1 MVREIE
7 TKKYYPALGEWGTN
21 FYHALMSDRHN
32 NHRLIDDWISEQ
44 SDAYLSKDYDCD
56 RIPDIIWSMREVNLI
71 RFFERNKIDIGSID
85 RDDIDKWIKELS
97 TKVRLKD
104 KDSLA
109 LVSRLKEAFEKD
121 LNGKREEW
129 AYERASEDFDMEFGD
144 IRADLANDEEVAQFF
159 GVSSEFT
166 DVKDFRGD
174 EYKKEYV
181 CFCPYCNEAMAEENQ
196 QDIQHMIDE
205 DNDFD
210 ESVFGCESCMD
221 IRSRANL
228 AFIEANKHLPEAKL
242 VAWRI

>member
-1 MVREIE
+1 MVRKIE
-7 TKKYYPALGEWGTN
+7 TKKYYTALKEWGTN
-21 FYHALMSDRHN
+21 FYDALMSDRRGD
-32 NHRLIDDWISEQ
+32 HRLIGDWISEQ
-44 SDAYLSKDYDCD
+44 SDSYLSKDYDMD
-56 RIPDIIWSMREVNLI
+56 RIPDIIWEMREVNLI
-71 RFFERNKIDIGSID
+71 KFFERNKIDIKSID

-109 LVSRLKEAFEKD
+109 LVLELKAAFEQD
-121 LNGKREEW
+121 LDEKREEW
-129 AYERASEDFDMEFGD
+129 AYERASEDFNCFCSD
-144 IRADLANDEEVAQFF
+144 IRDTDNDEDVADFF
-159 GVSSEFT
+159 GVSPEWT
-166 DVKDFRGD
+166 NVKDYRGD

-205 DNDFD
+205 DNDYD
-210 ESVFGCESCMD
+210 GFGCECCMD

-228 AFIEANKHLPEAKL
+228 AFIEANKHLPESVL